1 MSGTF
6 AYNLRSLFRDVSE
19 NITIRVRQYSLFMN
33 NRIIK
38 VKSGFVWFI
47 AIAVLL
53 ASACTMAPNQSADQ
67 SVEITDDTGQTAHV
81 QKGEQE
87 AAEALAE
94 DSAPER
100 PKIELT
106 EDILFKLLVAEFA
119 GQRNQLDISVEN
131 YLDLAR
137 TTRDP
142 LLASRATRIAVY
154 ARNDAAARE
163 AAHLWA
169 EVDPGNVDAH
179 QVLVVMAI
187 REGNTVKALEH
198 LEIILK
204 SDKHETSL
212 SQQLWMVANLLSRE
226 KDNVQ
231 VKSILEELMAGHQ
244 NDPEI
249 LFAYAQVLTR
259 LGELPRAREVLEQ
272 VLVLTPE
279 DDNAAMSYVAVLNQL
294 GQESE
299 AMAWLE
305 DVLKKNEDNF
315 NLRIF
320 YARILSDLK
329 RFDEAR
335 HQFEI
340 LAVQDPV
347 NPDVLFSLGLLYLQ
361 ASSLDDAENYFTRLS
376 EAKGHGDDASYYL
389 GRIAEEQ
396 DDLKKAGE
404 WYRGVSSGNNYF
416 DAQMRLGMLLA
427 RQGKIED
434 GRTHLHN
441 IYTKNDQEKN
451 ILIQAEAEMLI
462 DIKRYQEAM
471 AIYDKVLQLKHD
483 ADLLYSR
490 AMLAEKMDRLDILE
504 RDLRA
509 ILEKDPKNSQALN
522 ALGYTL
528 ADRTDRYDE
537 AYEFIKRALEISPND
552 YYVLDSMGWV
562 LYRQGRLDEAIEF
575 LKKALAERND
585 PEISAHLGEV
595 LWVKGDKKTAQE
607 IWDTALKEAPD
618 DDRLRNVI
626 NRLNP

>member
-1 MSGTF
+1 MK
-6 AYNLRSLFRDVSE
+6 
-19 NITIRVRQYSLFMN
+19 

-38 VKSGFVWFI
+38 VKSGIAWFI

-53 ASACTMAPNQSADQ
+53 TSACTMTPNQSSDQ
-67 SVEITDDTGQTAHV
+67 SVDMTDDTDRIAHV
-81 QKGEQE
+81 QKDEQE
-87 AAEALAE
+87 AIETLAGE
-94 DSAPER
+94 LTPER

-106 EDILFKLLVAEFA
+106 EDILFKLLVAEIA

-131 YLDLAR
+131 YLDLAKE
-137 TTRDP
+137 TRDP

-154 ARNDAAARE
+154 ARNDAAATE

-169 EVDPGNVDAH
+169 EVDAGNADAH
-179 QVLVVMAI
+179 QVLAVMAV
-187 REGNTVKALEH
+187 REGNTEKALEH
-198 LEIILK
+198 LEIILN
-204 SDKHETSL
+204 SSGQEAGL

-226 KDNVQ
+226 KDKVQ
-231 VKSILEELMAGHQ
+231 VKAILEELMAAHQ
-244 NDPEI
+244 NDPEV
-249 LFAYAQVLTR
+249 LFAYAQVLVR
-259 LGELPRAREVLEQ
+259 LTELNRASEVLEQ
-272 VLVLTPE
+272 VLVLTPKDE
-279 DDNAAMSYVAVLNQL
+279 NAAMTYVAVLNQL
-294 GQESE
+294 GQEAE
-299 AMAWLE
+299 ALAWLE
-305 DVLKKNEDNF
+305 GALKRDEDNF

-329 RFDEAR
+329 RFDDAR

-361 ASSLDDAENYFTRLS
+361 ASSLGDAEKYFIRLS
-376 EAKGHGDDASYYL
+376 ETKGHVDDASYYL

-396 DDLKKAGE
+396 DELKKAGD

-416 DAQMRLGMLLA
+416 DAQMRIGMLLGK
-427 RQGKIED
+427 QGKIEE
-434 GRTHLHN
+434 GRSYLHKIRTQN
-441 IYTKNDQEKN
+441 VQEKN
-451 ILIQAEAEMLI
+451 ILIQAEAELLI
-462 DIKRYQEAM
+462 EIKRYQEAM
-471 AIYDKVLQLKHD
+471 DVYDKALQDKHN

-490 AMLAEKMDRLDILE
+490 AMLAEKMDRLDLLE

-537 AYEFIKRALEISPND
+537 AYEFIKRALEINPND
-552 YYVLDSMGWV
+552 YYVLDSMGWI
-562 LYRQGRLDEAIEF
+562 LYRQGRLDEAIVF
-575 LKKALAERND
+575 LKRALAERND
-585 PEISAHLGEV
+585 PEIAAHLGEV

>member
-1 MSGTF
+1 MK
-6 AYNLRSLFRDVSE
+6 
-19 NITIRVRQYSLFMN
+19 

-38 VKSGFVWFI
+38 AKSWFVWII

-53 ASACTMAPNQSADQ
+53 TSACTMTPNQSSDQTRDQ
-67 SVEITDDTGQTAHV
+67 SVETIDDTGRAAEA

-94 DSAPER
+94 ESAPER

-106 EDILFKLLVAEFA
+106 EDILFKLLVAEIA
-119 GQRNQLDISVEN
+119 GQRNQLDVSVEN

-163 AAHLWA
+163 AAYLWA
-169 EVDPGNVDAH
+169 EVDPGNADAH
-179 QVLVVMAI
+179 QVLAVMAV

-204 SDKHETSL
+204 SNGQETSL
-212 SQQLWMVANLLSRE
+212 SQQLWMVANLLGRE
-226 KDNVQ
+226 KDKVQ
-231 VKSILEELMAGHQ
+231 VKSILEELMAAHQ
-244 NDPEI
+244 NDPEV

-259 LGELPRAREVLEQ
+259 LAELPRAREVLEQ
-272 VLVLTPE
+272 VLLLTPKNE
-279 DDNAAMSYVAVLNQL
+279 NATMTYVAVLNQL
-294 GQESE
+294 GQEAE
-299 AMAWLE
+299 ALAWLE
-305 DVLKKNEDNF
+305 GVLKRDEGNF

-329 RFDEAR
+329 RFDDAR
-335 HQFEI
+335 HQFEK
-340 LAVQDPV
+340 LAVQDPD

-361 ASSLDDAENYFTRLS
+361 ASSLDDAEKYFTRLS
-376 EAKGHGDDASYYL
+376 ETKGHVDDASYYL
-389 GRIAEEQ
+389 GRIAEEK
-396 DDLKKAGE
+396 DDLKKAGD
-404 WYRGVSSGNNYF
+404 WYQGVSSGNNYF
-416 DAQMRLGMLLA
+416 DAQMRIGILLGK
-427 RQGKIED
+427 QGKIEE
-434 GRTHLHN
+434 GRTHLHK
-441 IYTKNDQEKN
+441 IHARNDQEKN
-451 ILIQAEAEMLI
+451 TLIQAEAEMLT

-471 AIYDKVLQLKHD
+471 VVYDKALKDKHD

-504 RDLRA
+504 KDLRA

-537 AYEFIKRALEISPND
+537 AYEFIKRALDISPND
-552 YYVLDSMGWV
+552 YYVLDSMGWI
-562 LYRQGRLDEAIEF
+562 LYRQGRLDEAIVF

-585 PEISAHLGEV
+585 PEIAAHLGEV

>member
-1 MSGTF
+1 
-6 AYNLRSLFRDVSE
+6 
-19 NITIRVRQYSLFMN
+19 MN

-212 SQQLWMVANLLSRE
+212 SQQLWMVANLLGRE
-226 KDNVQ
+226 KDKVQ
-231 VKSILEELMAGHQ
+231 VKSILEELMAAHQ
-244 NDPEI
+244 NDPEV

-259 LGELPRAREVLEQ
+259 LVELPRAREVLEQ
-272 VLVLTPE
+272 VLVLTPKNE
-279 DDNAAMSYVAVLNQL
+279 NAAMTYVAVLNQL
-294 GQESE
+294 GQEAE
-299 AMAWLE
+299 ALAWLE
-305 DVLKKNEDNF
+305 GALNRDEGNF

-329 RFDEAR
+329 RFDDAR
-335 HQFEI
+335 HQFEK
-340 LAVQDPV
+340 LAVQ
-347 NPDVLFSLGLLYLQ
+347 
-361 ASSLDDAENYFTRLS
+361 
-376 EAKGHGDDASYYL
+376 
-389 GRIAEEQ
+389 
-396 DDLKKAGE
+396 
-404 WYRGVSSGNNYF
+404 
-416 DAQMRLGMLLA
+416 
-427 RQGKIED
+427 
-434 GRTHLHN
+434 
-441 IYTKNDQEKN
+441 
-451 ILIQAEAEMLI
+451 
-462 DIKRYQEAM
+462 
-471 AIYDKVLQLKHD
+471 
-483 ADLLYSR
+483 
-490 AMLAEKMDRLDILE
+490 
-504 RDLRA
+504 
-509 ILEKDPKNSQALN
+509 
-522 ALGYTL
+522 
-528 ADRTDRYDE
+528 
-537 AYEFIKRALEISPND
+537 
-552 YYVLDSMGWV
+552 
-562 LYRQGRLDEAIEF
+562 
-575 LKKALAERND
+575 
-585 PEISAHLGEV
+585 
-595 LWVKGDKKTAQE
+595 
-607 IWDTALKEAPD
+607 
-618 DDRLRNVI
+618 
-626 NRLNP
+626 

>member
-1 MSGTF
+1 MRHG
-6 AYNLRSLFRDVSE
+6 
-19 NITIRVRQYSLFMN
+19 LFMK

-38 VKSGFVWFI
+38 VKSGFAWFI

-53 ASACTMAPNQSADQ
+53 TSACTMVPSQSSDQNGDQ
-67 SVEITDDTGQTAHV
+67 SVETTGGTDQTAHV
-81 QKGEQE
+81 QKDAQE
-87 AAEALAE
+87 ATETLAE
-94 DSAPER
+94 DLAPKR

-106 EDILFKLLVAEFA
+106 EDILFKLLVAEIA

-131 YLDLAR
+131 YLELAKE
-137 TTRDP
+137 TRDP

-154 ARNDAAARE
+154 ARNDAAATE
-163 AAHLWA
+163 AALLWA
-169 EVDPGNVDAH
+169 EVDPGNADAH
-179 QVLVVMAI
+179 QVLAVMAV
-187 REGNTVKALEH
+187 REGDTEKALEH

-204 SDKHETSL
+204 ANEHEAGL

-226 KDNVQ
+226 KDKVQ
-231 VKSILEELMAGHQ
+231 VKSILEKLMAAHQ
-244 NDPEI
+244 NDPEV
-249 LFAYAQVLTR
+249 LFAYAQVLVR
-259 LGELPRAREVLEQ
+259 LAELNRASEVLEQ
-272 VLVLTPE
+272 VLVLTPKDE
-279 DDNAAMSYVAVLNQL
+279 NAAMTYVAVLNQL
-294 GQESE
+294 GKE
-299 AMAWLE
+299 AEALAWLE
-305 DVLKKNEDNF
+305 GALKRDEGNF

-329 RFDEAR
+329 RFDDAR
-335 HQFEI
+335 NQFEI

-361 ASSLDDAENYFTRLS
+361 ASSLDDAEKYFIRLS
-376 EAKGHGDDASYYL
+376 ETKGHVDDASYYL

-396 DDLKKAGE
+396 DDLKKAGD
-404 WYRGVSSGNNYF
+404 WYRGVSNGNNYF
-416 DAQMRLGMLLA
+416 DAQMRIGMLLGK
-427 RQGKIED
+427 QGKIEE
-434 GRTHLHN
+434 GRTYLHK
-441 IYTKNDQEKN
+441 ISTKSVQEKN
-451 ILIQAEAEMLI
+451 ILIQAEAEMLTE
-462 DIKRYQEAM
+462 IKRYQEAM
-471 AIYDKVLQLKHD
+471 AVYDKALKDKHD

-537 AYEFIKRALEISPND
+537 AYEFIKRALEINPND
-552 YYVLDSMGWV
+552 YYVLDSMGWI
-562 LYRQGRLDEAIEF
+562 LYRQGRLDEAIVF

-585 PEISAHLGEV
+585 PEIAAHLGEV

>member
-1 MSGTF
+1 MKNS
-6 AYNLRSLFRDVSE
+6 Y
-19 NITIRVRQYSLFMN
+19 
-33 NRIIK
+33 IK
-38 VKSGFVWFI
+38 VKNGVAWLI
-47 AIAVLL
+47 AMAVLFT
-53 ASACTMAPNQSADQ
+53 SACTMIPNQSADP
-67 SVEITDDTGQTAHV
+67 SVEMIDDTSQAVEAQT
-81 QKGEQE
+81 GEQG
-87 AAEALAE
+87 AAETLAE
-94 DSAPER
+94 ESTPER

-106 EDILFKLLVAEFA
+106 EDILFKLLVAEIA
-119 GQRNQLDISVEN
+119 GQRNQLNISVEN

-154 ARNDAAARE
+154 ARDDAAAKE

-169 EVDPGNVDAH
+169 EVDPGNSDAH
-179 QVLVVMAI
+179 QVLAVIAV
-187 REGNTVKALEH
+187 REGDTVKALEH

-204 SDKHETSL
+204 SNEHETSL
-212 SQQLWMVANLLSRE
+212 SQQLWMVANLLGRE
-226 KDNVQ
+226 KDRLQ

-244 NDPEI
+244 DDPEI

-259 LGELPRAREVLEQ
+259 LAELPRAREVLEQ
-272 VLVLTPE
+272 VLMLTPE
-279 DDNAAMSYVAVLNQL
+279 NENAAMTYVAVLNQM
-294 GQESE
+294 GQEAE
-299 AMAWLE
+299 AMEWLQG
-305 DVLKKNEDNF
+305 VLKKDEDNF

-340 LAVQDPV
+340 LAVQEPT

-361 ASSLDDAENYFTRLS
+361 AHNLDDAEKYFTRLS
-376 EAKGHGDDASYYL
+376 ETRGHVDDASYYL

-396 DDLKKAGE
+396 DDLKKAGG

-416 DAQMRLGMLLA
+416 DAQMRIGMLLGK
-427 RQGKIED
+427 QGKIEEA
-434 GRTHLHN
+434 RSHLHTISTLN
-441 IYTKNDQEKN
+441 VQEKN
-451 ILIQAEAEMLI
+451 ILIQAEAEMLA
-462 DIKRYQEAM
+462 DIKLYQEAM
-471 AIYDKVLQLKHD
+471 AVYDQALKGKHD

-509 ILEKDPKNSQALN
+509 ILEQDAKNSQALN

-562 LYRQGRLDEAIEF
+562 LYRQGRLDEAIVF

-585 PEISAHLGEV
+585 PEIAAHLGEV

-607 IWDTALKEAPD
+607 VWDTALRDAPD